1 MFPAFERVYVDT
13 PVRAGEYLAQEK
25 VLPEVS
31 TGWLAWYS
39 TGQFSG
45 QLTRA

>member
-31 TGWLAWYS
+31 TGSWYS